1 MTFKYTEEQR
11 VAVESLDL
19 STVLTAGAGSGKT
32 RVLVGRYVNIL
43 SKRMAD
49 VPEILAV
56 TFTEKAAAE
65 MNDRI
70 RESISVLERS
80 EEELHQREHWRRT
93 KRKMGSAAIGTI
105 DSLCRQIAKDYPI
118 EAGIEPSF
126 SIMDELDSYKRARLA
141 ARGVIEEFLE
151 SEDEVERSMTQLLT
165 ERFGLGKLV
174 SELVALH
181 EKVRVTGDTA
191 DGVAFRFITRDYG
204 LSTEEIARCRDDE
217 SLKMSNRIV
226 ASHFLNMCKN
236 MERRYYKLGGN
247 GSQLDF
253 VELELAA
260 RRVLLNPVYGDIYR
274 RRYKFVMVDEYQDV
288 NELQDDIIRLL
299 TQDRFASKLFV
310 VGDPKQSIYRFRG
323 GNLELFR
330 RMSREVKK
338 AGGLSEE
345 LTLNFRSRHELIRFT
360 NEVFSHVLGDDFR
373 DARWND
379 SDSEKDRTRAKMAV
393 IVSNENG
400 EKRAVCQAEF
410 VAKRIAQ
417 MVKGAEPII
426 DDASCDDGF
435 RAVRYGDIAIL
446 MRGMTNVKA
455 YEEALSKEGVPYHV
469 VSGSGFYE
477 RSEVMWLSGILTSLA
492 DESDDTAVVGALR
505 SPIFTIDDETLTRT
519 FLEFGRGEG
528 FWDALL
534 GFRSAYEEGN
544 LRWPD
549 GELATRLYRAV
560 DTMLRLRYL
569 TTRVTPLA
577 LTEAVVKTTG
587 FERKLLAMPEGV
599 DMALNLHKL
608 LGIMAERES
617 KLSSIYDVVA
627 FLDDMSTGGSRE
639 EELSVDDVSEDVVKI
654 MTVHKS
660 KGLEFPVV
668 FVPECFNEVGK
679 ARQALTFDSQL
690 GLRVKLGDL
699 VEDDERSSQI
709 CDVDA
714 KNEVEE
720 HGRCLYVALT
730 RAEKYLVIVGSLK
743 CAKAKKQKK
752 DEDVEEKVSWGR
764 WVLKPFGIECDETLC
779 NGEVCQRRLLESNGA
794 RLELRVYDI
803 SEYPSE
809 AADAVF
815 EDLDVD
821 VNSGACASFEDD
833 THSISQRGRFHIL
846 DSGTCSGE
854 CEVHMPVT
862 ALVDYSRCPRKY
874 VYSYVEYIKPENLPS
889 RYSNGIK
896 AKERLAL
903 SANVRGTIVHSVC
916 SKLSDVTEARHLVE
930 LELGKFGVKGER
942 LFQEAEKVMPLVEAY
957 MRNYVYGPEDTSLK
971 EVPFMF
977 KVGRFILSGKVDRLE
992 LCDDVANIFDFKTDD
1007 VLDFKVD
1014 SNAMMYEAQ
1023 VKAYSVAVWRNYR
1036 PQKVMTR
1043 LHFLKPDK
1051 CSDMEFVE
1059 KDISNAERFI
1069 LDALEGV
1076 DSASMANTEIRKCD
1090 YCKECAYSV
1099 LCDI

>member
-1 MTFKYTEEQR
+1 MAFKYTDEQR
-11 VAVESLDL
+11 VAVESLDM

-43 SKRMAD
+43 KERRAD

-70 RESISVLERS
+70 KDSISVLERS

-105 DSLCRQIAKDYPI
+105 DSLCRQIAKEYPI

-141 ARGVIEEFLE
+141 ARGAVEEFLE
-151 SEDEVERSMTQLLT
+151 SEDEVESLMTQLLT
-165 ERFGLGKLV
+165 ERFGFGKLV
-174 SELVALH
+174 LELVALH

-191 DGVAFRFITRDYG
+191 DGVAFRFIARDYG
-204 LSTEEIARCRDDE
+204 LATEEIIRCRDDE
-217 SLKMSNRIV
+217 NLKISNDIV
-226 ASHFLNMCKN
+226 ASHFLNMCKS
-236 MERRYYKLGGN
+236 MERRYCQLGGN

-330 RMSREVKK
+330 RMSREVKN

-345 LTLNFRSRHELIRFT
+345 LTLNFRSRPELICFT
-360 NEVFSHVLGDDFR
+360 NEVFSSVLKDDFR
-373 DARWND
+373 NARWND
-379 SDSEKDRTRAKMAV
+379 ADDDKCRTRAEMAV
-393 IVSNENG
+393 IVSDENG
-400 EKRAVCQAEF
+400 EKRSVCQAEF

-417 MVKGAEPII
+417 MVKGLEPLI
-426 DDASCDDGF
+426 DDESCDDGF
-435 RAVRYGDIAIL
+435 RAVEYRDVAVL
-446 MRGMTNVKA
+446 MRNMTNVKA
-455 YEEALSKEGVPYHV
+455 YEEALAKEGVPYHV
-469 VSGSGFYE
+469 VSGSGFYQ
-477 RSEVMWLSGILTSLA
+477 RNEVMWLSQILSSLV
-492 DESDDTAVVGALR
+492 DESDDTAIVGALR
-505 SPIFTIDDETLTRT
+505 SPIFTIDDETLTRIS
-519 FLEFGRGEG
+519 LEFGRGEG

-534 GFRSAYEEGN
+534 RFRHAYEEGN
-544 LRWPD
+544 LRWPN
-549 GELATRLYRAV
+549 GESATRLYRAV
-560 DTMLRLRYL
+560 DMMLRLRHL
-569 TTRVTPLA
+569 TTNATPLA
-577 LTEAVVKTTG
+577 LTSAVVKITG
-587 FERKLLAMPEGV
+587 FERKILAMPEGM

-608 LGIMAERES
+608 LGIMEERES
-617 KLSSIYDVVA
+617 RLSSIYDVVS
-627 FLDDMSTGGSRE
+627 FLDDMSTGGSKE

-699 VEDDERSSQI
+699 VYDDQNSSEI
-709 CDVDA
+709 CRVDS

-730 RAEKYLVIVGSLK
+730 RAEKYLVIVGALK
-743 CAKAKKQKK
+743 CSKAKKQKK
-752 DEDVEEKVSWGR
+752 VEDVEEKASWGR
-764 WVLKPFGIECDETLC
+764 WILNPFGVKCDETLY
-779 NGEVCQRRLLESNGA
+779 NGEVYQRKFLESNGA
-794 RLELRVYDI
+794 RLDLRVYDVSDDHSDVTDSTFKDLDI
-803 SEYPSE
+803 IAKSG
-809 AADAVF
+809 AADA
-815 EDLDVD
+815 
-821 VNSGACASFEDD
+821 NSNSLAQKE
-833 THSISQRGRFHIL
+833 RFRIL
-846 DSGTCSGE
+846 DSGTYSGE

-874 VYSYVEYIKPENLPS
+874 VYSYVECIKPENLPS
-889 RYSNGIK
+889 RYPKGGE
-896 AKERLAL
+896 AKVRLAL

-916 SKLSDVTEARHLVE
+916 SKLSNATEARHLVE
-930 LELGKFGVKGER
+930 LELNKLGVKGEW
-942 LFQEAEKVMPLVEAY
+942 LSEEAEKIMPLIGSY
-957 MRNYVYGPEDTSLK
+957 MRNYVYGPEDISLK
-971 EVPFMF
+971 EVPFML
-977 KVGRFILSGKVDRLE
+977 KIGRFILNGKVDRLE
-992 LCDDVANIFDFKTDD
+992 LCENVANIFDFKTDD
-1007 VLDFKVD
+1007 VLDFKVG

-1036 PQKVMTR
+1036 PRKIMTR

-1051 CSDMEFVE
+1051 CSDMEFGE
-1059 KDISNAERFI
+1059 QDILKAERFI
-1069 LDALEGV
+1069 LNALDGIDE
-1076 DSASMANTEIRKCD
+1076 ASMGNTEIRECD
-1090 YCKECAYSV
+1090 YCRECAYSV
-1099 LCDI
+1099 LCGIK